1 MMRNVGGIERAA
13 RVLVGLALLAIGI
26 FHVVVG
32 TVAVFAYI
40 FGTIALATAIFAYC
54 PAWTAFGINTSR
66 SKQIHAKAAGSGE

>member
-40 FGTIALATAIFAYC
+40 FGTVALATAIFAYC
-54 PAWTAFGINTSR
+54 PAWTFGINTSR
-66 SKQIHAKAAGSGE
+66 SKQIHAKATGSGE